1 MLTPGGFDVID
12 KTKIFILCDSF
23 RAPAG
28 GGEITLDIRKGVS
41 RIPKKKKAAKKKG
54 GKKGRK

>member
-1 MLTPGGFDVID
+1 LTPGGFDAID
-12 KTKIFILCDSF
+12 TTKNFYLCDSF
-23 RAPAG
+23 CAPARAR
-28 GGEITLDIRKGVS
+28 EITIDIRKGVS